1 MVLEY
6 ILGVRE
12 RSSKEVQELVH
23 RARCTLR
30 RRVTGAGAITMA
42 NDDKEKKEQQPERKL
57 SKEQEDV
64 LRRVLQANPLLTRE
78 QALRYLEAAGL

>member
-12 RSSKEVQELVH
+12 RSSKEVQEACAPGSVH
-23 RARCTLR
+23 FTSTSDWCWSK
-30 RRVTGAGAITMA
+30 TMA

-78 QALRYLEAAGL
+78 QPCDT

>member
-1 MVLEY
+1 
-6 ILGVRE
+6 
-12 RSSKEVQELVH
+12 
-23 RARCTLR
+23 
-30 RRVTGAGAITMA
+30 MA